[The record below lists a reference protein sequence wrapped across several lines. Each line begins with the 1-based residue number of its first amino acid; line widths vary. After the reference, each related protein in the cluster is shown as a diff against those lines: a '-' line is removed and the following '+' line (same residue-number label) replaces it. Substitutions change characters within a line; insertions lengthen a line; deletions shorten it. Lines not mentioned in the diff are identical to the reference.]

1 VPNRNLTPDELAEA
15 RALLDEIRQ
24 RLVTMS
30 HGDPE
35 LLFAYRR
42 KLFKELTYDE
52 RSKPSVRR
60 RLKAIKQA
68 EQHGLCA
75 VCQRPLPSTY
85 CVLDRAVA
93 SLGYTADNT
102 RLIHQRCDAEFQAS
116 RAYA

>member
-1 VPNRNLTPDELAEA
+1 
-15 RALLDEIRQ
+15 
-24 RLVTMS
+24 MS

-60 RLKAIKQA
+60 RLKAIKRA

-75 VCQRPLPSTY
+75 VC
-85 CVLDRAVA
+85 
-93 SLGYTADNT
+93 
-102 RLIHQRCDAEFQAS
+102 
-116 RAYA
+116 